1 MSAIH
6 PLRTFVSRIGWEV
19 ERLSMS
25 VFGRSTKPSYQAVT
39 PARPVQV
46 GLVYVNNRGMVSETG
61 LAFSISMAFVA
72 AILRVL

>member
-1 MSAIH
+1 
-6 PLRTFVSRIGWEV
+6 
-19 ERLSMS
+19 MS
-25 VFGRSTKPSYQAVT
+25 VFRRSTKPSYQAVT